1 MRSFCV
7 KTGGS
12 PAEAGGATNS
22 GDRSSHCPT
31 RSDGQPVTTA
41 LPAAGAL
48 QHSARLPRL
57 GFQFRQSDLQTL
69 NAFRGYRQR
78 HLARSQYLPIPG
90 NRPAQHFVIGMA
102 EQVPALHL
110 NHQRR
115 GADPRKGEEL
125 LRALRLEQRRVRRAI
140 GEDQPLRQNCR
151 SFGLS
156 PKSPPYA
163 QNALPFSSFFVNA

>member
-1 MRSFCV
+1 MRQ
-7 KTGGS
+7 T
-12 PAEAGGATNS
+12 AETEAATV
-22 GDRSSHCPT
+22 PT

-102 EQVPALHL
+102 EQIPALHL

-115 GADPRKGEEL
+115 SADPRKGEEL

-140 GEDQPLRQNCR
+140 GEDRAVEAELSIVWLIAKVPAVRPERVAIFVFLR
-151 SFGLS
+151 
-156 PKSPPYA
+156 
-163 QNALPFSSFFVNA
+163 